1 MQTHTGPHRPQPRQ
15 PKRRTWHDWLKAGVL
30 LAMFSACGQSS
41 GCAGCESEGDPFPD
55 KDRVHS
61 AIQVRLAED
70 GIAFLEDNLEPVLS
84 EVLPDGLEICIPGQ
98 GGDIIGLVQWGFCA
112 DQCDDGSQGCQANI
126 AIGGIDLQPV
136 EPNKLRAT
144 VIFDQLALDIPVFA
158 NPIVDCTI
166 SIDAPG
172 FPVQL
177 DLDLSTPDPTRD
189 LTFSIMDPVF
199 RLADL
204 NLRLRGGGGFLSP
217 LCDLIDGVINFPII
231 GDLIFDLLQGFIEGP
246 LTDLL
251 AGFVDDFTCR
261 TCEDAGDCPIE
272 GGVQCVDGQ
281 CQLDG
286 QCIPAP
292 LGLEGLMSL
301 ADLAGD
307 FYSAGTTPDIGYL
320 ITPGSYVEVE
330 NGGLS
335 LGIIGGA
342 TAERDRCVPVRAQ
355 PLTDE
360 PPRSAMLRGN
370 LDPSGRRFEVGF
382 GITGLFLEHAMWAA
396 FNGGGLCIAIAGGQ
410 IEQLNAATLG
420 VALPG
425 LRGLTRN
432 ANAPIA
438 LTLSPQEVPSVRI
451 GANTTRP
458 DPDNA
463 GQIILDDPL
472 LTLEINDLW
481 IDFHAFMEG
490 RWTRIFSLR
499 ADVIVPIGIAF
510 SPDNGLIPVI
520 GDLAGALQNIETANG
535 EIMTDDPQRL
545 AALLPVLIGPLLN
558 GALEG
563 LSDPIRVPDVIGYQ
577 ISLQENSV
585 TGIEENTMIGLFANL
600 ERAPAEGEGYR
611 AAVQTTA
618 EVIERHIPATARF
631 ELDGDDTWKR
641 PWVRLAVD
649 AFAGEQDDPE
659 MEFSWKVDG
668 MSWSLFT
675 PARNMVIRSPA
686 FLLQGKHQIQVRARR
701 IDDYKTLDPTPA
713 VVEVIIDSIKPNV
726 ALHQAEGRVDFEIDD
741 MVSAAEDLKVEVRID
756 QGEWAL
762 TDARF
767 VELEVGQRVDVRVT
781 DEAGNVQTTGLQT
794 REDALIGRRPP
805 QADNMGGGGCGD
817 CGGGCKVA
825 QSDNSELWW
834 IAVPVGLLGLR
845 RRRRWM
851 LAALAIGLFASG
863 CDDETPKGDGDND
876 AGMRDALPPDCEEN
890 IDCAD
895 PNLVCQ
901 NGRCVAQ
908 GCTEPADCADVE
920 CELRDA
926 TCNAAGVC
934 ECQPFCDGGCGDDEF
949 CCFARNACEAIPEG
963 MCEGMDT
970 CPPGYDRVLMQDGM
984 VDPETCE
991 VTGAQC
997 ECVERSPIELGYVGR
1012 HSDLVVVD
1020 GVPVISGY
1028 AEKFGDLVVGT
1039 SDPID
1044 GMQWQF
1050 VDGVPEGGEVVGGPS
1065 GARGGVE
1072 APGPNVGTWTSMA
1085 AGSDGSLHVAY
1096 YDVDNKAL
1104 KYAYGAPANRGWAW
1118 RTVMLDDSGNAGQ
1131 FNSISVGPNG
1141 VPGIAYRVGSVA
1153 EGAQFFSELRY
1164 RLAKNDAPGAA
1175 VDWNPAFVV
1184 QRREIPTAD
1193 PETGDYPEGTGLFT
1207 SQTRGN
1213 DGLPIVAWYDRTLGA
1228 LWVARFEEA
1237 GFGEPEM
1244 LAGWGHPDEELDGD
1258 MGTNVDIAVDD
1269 EGELHLCF
1277 QDGRTDSLRYMA
1289 PGLGINAIA
1298 DDGTRVNEGRG
1309 YSVHVVGEDCN
1320 MRFTADGAP
1329 LIIYQDSTGHDLLMV
1344 RGDAMG
1350 GWVRRALRGRE
1361 AMYRAAYG
1369 FYARA
1374 RVDGAMLWISNWV
1387 YANEDE
1393 PTTQRL
1399 EVFSEAL

>member
-1 MQTHTGPHRPQPRQ
+1 M
-15 PKRRTWHDWLKAGVL
+15 L

-41 GCAGCESEGDPFPD
+41 GCSGCESEGDPFPD
-55 KDRVHS
+55 KDRIHS

-70 GIAFLEDNLEPVLS
+70 GIAFLEENLEPVLD
-84 EVLPDGLEICIPGQ
+84 EVLPDGLAICIPGQ

-112 DQCDDGSQGCQANI
+112 DMCDDGSQGCQANI
-126 AIGGIDLQPV
+126 ALGGIDLEPV
-136 EPNKLRAT
+136 EPGTLRAT
-144 VIFDQLALDIPVFA
+144 IVFDQLAFDIPVFA

-172 FPVQL
+172 FPVQVDV
-177 DLDLSTPDPTRD
+177 DLTTPDPTRD

-204 NLRLRGGGGFLSP
+204 NLRLQGNGGFLSP

-246 LTDLL
+246 LADLL
-251 AGFVDDFTCR
+251 SGFIDDFTCR

-292 LGLEGLMSL
+292 LGIEGLLSL
-301 ADLAGD
+301 SDLAGD
-307 FYSAGTTPDIGYL
+307 FYSVGTTPDIGYL
-320 ITPGSYVEVE
+320 ITPGSYVDVE

-342 TAERDRCVPVRAQ
+342 TSERDRCVPVRAQ

-360 PPRSAMLRGN
+360 PPRAALLRGN
-370 LDPSGRRFEVGF
+370 LDPAGRSFEVGF
-382 GITGLFLEHAMWAA
+382 GITGLFLEHAMWAT

-410 IEQLNAATLG
+410 IEQLNAGTLG

-425 LRGLTRN
+425 LRALTRDPN
-432 ANAPIA
+432 TAIA
-438 LTLSPQEVPSVRI
+438 VTLSPQEIPTFRI
-451 GANTTRP
+451 GANTTRA
-458 DPDNA
+458 DPDNE
-463 GQIILDDPL
+463 GQFVLDDPL
-472 LTLEINDLW
+472 LTLEISDLW

-499 ADVIVPIGIAF
+499 ADVVVPIGLAF
-510 SPDNGLIPVI
+510 APDNGIIPII
-520 GDLAGALQNIETANG
+520 GDLGGALQNIETANG

-563 LSDPIRVPDVIGYQ
+563 LSEPIVVPDIIGYQ
-577 ISLQENSV
+577 LSLQENSIA
-585 TGIEENTMIGLFANL
+585 GIEENSMIGLFANL

-618 EVIERHIPATARF
+618 EVVERHIPPTARF

-641 PWVRLAVD
+641 PWVRLVVD
-649 AFAGEQDDPE
+649 AFAGEVDDPE

-675 PARNMVIRSPA
+675 PASSLGNGTVIVRSPA

-701 IDDYKTLDPTPA
+701 VDDYKTLDPTPA
-713 VVEVIIDSIKPNV
+713 VVEVIIDSIAPNV
-726 ALHQAEGRVDFEIDD
+726 ALHQADGKVDFEIDD
-741 MVSAAEDLKVEVRID
+741 MVSAAEDLTVEVRID
-756 QGEWAL
+756 QGAWAL
-762 TDARF
+762 TTARSVD
-767 VELEVGQRVDVRVT
+767 VEAGQRVEVRVT
-781 DEAGNVQTTGLQT
+781 DEAGNAQTTGLQT

-817 CGGGCKVA
+817 CGGGCRVA
-825 QSDNSELWW
+825 QSSNSELWW
-834 IAVPVGLLGLR
+834 IAVPIGLLGLR

-851 LAALAIGLFASG
+851 LVALAAGLIVSG
-863 CDDETPKGDGDND
+863 CDDETPKRDGDDD
-876 AGMRDALPPDCEEN
+876 AGMRDALPPDCVED

-901 NGRCVAQ
+901 DGDCVAQ
-908 GCTEPADCADVE
+908 GCTEAADCAGMD
-920 CELRDA
+920 CEGRDA
-926 TCNAAGVC
+926 TCNAAGIC
-934 ECQPFCDGGCGDDEF
+934 ECEPFCAGGCGDGDF
-949 CCFARNACEAIPEG
+949 CCFARNACESIPDG
-963 MCEGMDT
+963 MCDGVDT
-970 CPPGYDRVLMQDGM
+970 CPPGYDRVLLQDG
-984 VDPETCE
+984 VVNPETCQAE
-991 VTGAQC
+991 GAQC
-997 ECVERSPIELGYVGR
+997 ECVERSAIELGLVGR

-1020 GVPVISGY
+1020 GVAVLSGY
-1028 AEKFGDLVVGT
+1028 AEKFGDLVVGKF
-1039 SDPID
+1039 DDID
-1044 GMQWQF
+1044 GVQWRF
-1050 VDGVPEGGEVVGGPS
+1050 VDGVPEGGEVVGAPS
-1065 GARGGVE
+1065 GPRGGVE
-1072 APGPNVGTWTSMA
+1072 DAGPNVGTWTSMA
-1085 AGSDGSLHVAY
+1085 AGPDGSLHVAY
-1096 YDVDNKAL
+1096 YDVDNQAL
-1104 KYAYGAPANRGWAW
+1104 KYAHGAPANAGWTW
-1118 RTVMLDDSGNAGQ
+1118 RTVTLDDTGNAGQ

-1141 VPGIAYRVGSVA
+1141 VPGIGYRVGSVV

-1164 RLAKNDAPGAA
+1164 RLAKNDAPGAG

-1184 QRREIPTAD
+1184 QRREIAAEDPT
-1193 PETGDYPEGTGLFT
+1193 TGDYPEGTGLFT

-1228 LWVARFEEA
+1228 LWVARFEEV

-1244 LAGWGHPDEELDGD
+1244 LAGWGHPNEELDGD

-1269 EGELHLCF
+1269 QGELHLCF
-1277 QDGRTDSLRYMA
+1277 QDGRTDSLRYLV
-1289 PGLGINAIA
+1289 PGLGVNAVV

-1309 YSVHVVGEDCN
+1309 YAVHVVGEDCN
-1320 MRFTADGAP
+1320 MRLTADGAP
-1329 LIIYQDSTGHDLLMV
+1329 VIVYQDSTGHDLLV
-1344 RGDAMG
+1344 ARGDGMG
-1350 GWVRRALRGRE
+1350 GWIRRALRGQE
-1361 AMYRAAYG
+1361 AMYRGAFG
-1369 FYARA
+1369 FYTRA
-1374 RVDGAMLWISNWV
+1374 RLDGDMLWISNWV
-1387 YANEDE
+1387 YANEE
-1393 PTTQRL
+1393 APATQRL
-1399 EVFSEAL
+1399 EVYAEEL